1 MKFKSA
7 ESGIQYMCE
16 PHWGQGRVTSW
27 IKNPPS
33 RSTHLVLNPT
43 LDYVAGWPRGP
54 GEEIHVSDFLQ
65 FSFFWHK
72 SSFLPVYTRVAKNTH
87 ALDPWGPG
95 RVKKCFRSSISTH
108 RTFAES
114 AFSLEANTLPMGS
127 ACFNCTTSSLA
138 TDFRSTP
145 LRGSPVQLLSQ
156 VSKLLD
162 PGSSPA
168 CLASGCR
175 DIADQELIW
184 GLPRTDLG
192 AATSNQ
198 PQSRLWL
205 KSPNSELKV
214 GPLCVQWKSL

>member
-27 IKNPPS
+27 IKDPPS

-162 PGSSPA
+162 PGSSP
-168 CLASGCR
+168 CLPGK
-175 DIADQELIW
+175 W
-184 GLPRTDLG
+184 VPRYCWPGADLG
-192 AATSNQ
+192 AAKNW
-198 PQSRLWL
+198 PGGCHL
-205 KSPNSELKV
+205 KPAPVKTLTQV
-214 GPLCVQWKSL
+214 AQLRA

>member
-7 ESGIQYMCE
+7 ESGIQSIYVMRARQSDLLNQKSTQPVNSPC
-16 PHWGQGRVTSW
+16 PQSNFRLLGWLGAGGGIHIYTCSISCSFHFSDINLVFFQFIQGWPKIPMLLILGVQGRSRCAFEAVS
-27 IKNPPS
+27 PPIGLLRNQLFLS
-33 RSTHLVLNPT
+33 KPT
-43 LDYVAGWPRGP
+43 PCPR
-54 GEEIHVSDFLQ
+54 
-65 FSFFWHK
+65 
-72 SSFLPVYTRVAKNTH
+72 
-87 ALDPWGPG
+87 
-95 RVKKCFRSSISTH
+95 
-108 RTFAES
+108 
-114 AFSLEANTLPMGS
+114 GS

-138 TDFRSTP
+138 SDFRSTP

-198 PQSRLWL
+198 PQSRL
-205 KSPNSELKV
+205 
-214 GPLCVQWKSL
+214 

>member
-1 MKFKSA
+1 M
-7 ESGIQYMCE
+7 
-16 PHWGQGRVTSW
+16 
-27 IKNPPS
+27 
-33 RSTHLVLNPT
+33 
-43 LDYVAGWPRGP
+43 
-54 GEEIHVSDFLQ
+54 
-65 FSFFWHK
+65 
-72 SSFLPVYTRVAKNTH
+72 AKNTH

-95 RVKKCFRSSISTH
+95 QVKKCFRSSISTD

-114 AFSLEANTLPMGS
+114 AFSLEANTLPTGS

-175 DIADQELIW
+175 DIADQELTW
-184 GLPRTDLG
+184 GLPPQ
-192 AATSNQ
+192 TSPSQ
-198 PQSRLWL
+198 DSDSSRPTPSLRWDRCVFIL
-205 KSPNSELKV
+205 NTEIFQNKKSKRD
-214 GPLCVQWKSL
+214 